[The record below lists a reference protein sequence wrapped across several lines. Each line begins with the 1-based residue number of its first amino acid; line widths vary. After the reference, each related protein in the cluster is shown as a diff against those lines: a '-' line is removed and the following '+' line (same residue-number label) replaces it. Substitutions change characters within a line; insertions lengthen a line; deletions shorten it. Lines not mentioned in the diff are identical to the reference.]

1 MFFLADEFCQCIFCQ
16 VSFFKNLIKLIYFW
30 LCWIFV
36 ATGLYL
42 GAAHRSVWTS
52 HCGGFSCGAQ
62 ALGHM
67 GLIVAAY
74 SFSHPMAC
82 GTFPN
87 QGSNLCPLHWQ
98 VDSQPLNHQ
107 GSPNQVIL
115 KLPFWHSQVWF
126 LKQINMKNS
135 ELYNWFYCLFTYVF
149 AFLLM

>member
-1 MFFLADEFCQCIFCQ
+1 MLNGQGALTFFLADEFCQCIFCQ
-16 VSFFKNLIKLIYFW
+16 VSFFKNLIKLINLFLAVLD
-30 LCWIFV
+30 LCCH
-36 ATGLYL
+36 
-42 GAAHRSVWTS
+42 GALSRGCYCSAWTS
-52 HCGGFSCGAQ
+52 HCGGVSCGAQ

-126 LKQINMKNS
+126 LKQINM
-135 ELYNWFYCLFTYVF
+135 
-149 AFLLM
+149 